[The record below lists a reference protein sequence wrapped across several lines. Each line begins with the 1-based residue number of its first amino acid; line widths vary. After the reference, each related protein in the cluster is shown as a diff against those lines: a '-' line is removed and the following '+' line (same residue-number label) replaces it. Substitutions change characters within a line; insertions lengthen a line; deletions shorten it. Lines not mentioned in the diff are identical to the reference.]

1 MTERLT
7 RDLRANLLAFYT
19 LAVVLPFVHLYTYQ
33 TTIGRLPFIGG
44 LIPALTLLGFL
55 PLLWLSR
62 HAAGFKKSLGLGALF
77 LLFYLAFHV
86 VALHSSGTIL
96 GRDIDGVLFS
106 NNMLIIYK
114 CFIFLVVGI
123 SFQWPLMYRKTILAV
138 WALMVISALSNVG
151 AGTLL
156 INLEDAEDGMG
167 GLYLFLGDSFAI
179 WSLLAVLCVKPFFLR
194 VVAVVVSVV
203 VLFVLTS
210 RTSLY
215 AFIVAEA
222 IVLLALLRAE
232 KPKAIG
238 RLLIMFGS
246 LALFVIVAGALL
258 GFEEILQGRMFRF
271 LSEGEDDSWSFRQWQ
286 LEMGLKHIEGSPI
299 FGDYGSHVRLLGR
312 TGDYIHSYLE
322 IWRQFGILPFAWVVF
337 LVTSALYAS
346 VRSVL
351 KKVTDERLCAL
362 SLIVFTAI
370 EVSTARSW
378 GSPYVFLAIG
388 VSLMVAT
395 NMAAPLLRG
404 SKFKSEL
411 GTRNAEA

>member
-7 RDLRANLLAFYT
+7 NDFRANLLAFYT

-33 TTIGRLPFIGG
+33 TTIGRLPFISG

-55 PLLWLSR
+55 PLLWVSR
-62 HAAGFKKSLGLGALF
+62 HAAGFKKPLGLAG
-77 LLFYLAFHV
+77 LLLLLYLASHV
-86 VALHSSGTIL
+86 VALHSSGAIL

-114 CFIFLVVGI
+114 CLIFLVVGLNL
-123 SFQWPLMYRKTILAV
+123 QWPLMFRKTILIL
-138 WALMVISALSNVG
+138 WGFMVIGALSNVG

-167 GLYLFLGDSFAI
+167 GLYLFLGDSFGI

-194 VVAVVVSVV
+194 VVAVIVSVI

-215 AFIVAEA
+215 AFIVAEM
-222 IVLLALLRAE
+222 IVLLALLRVE
-232 KPKAIG
+232 RSKAIG
-238 RLLIMFGS
+238 RLLIILGL
-246 LALFVIVAGALL
+246 LALVVIVVGALL

-286 LEMGLKHIEGSPI
+286 LDMGLKHIEGSPI

-322 IWRQFGILPFAWVVF
+322 IWRQFGLLPFAWVVF
-337 LVTSALYAS
+337 LVVSALYAA

-351 KKVTDERLCAL
+351 NMINDERLCAL
-362 SLIVFTAI
+362 SLIVFTAL

-378 GSPYVFLAIG
+378 GSPYVFFAIG

-395 NMAAPLLRG
+395 KKAAPVLRCSR
-404 SKFKSEL
+404 SKEL
-411 GTRNAEA
+411 GRRNATA